1 MGSGTYSSSN
11 WSDYTSSKAT
21 KHGAVSYAALS
32 HSQIFE
38 QRHIS
43 PNLDPKGVS
52 VRESRDSS
60 DNPNS
65 TPLIIGLDVTGSM
78 HAVLEKMA
86 KAGLDKL
93 MNETYTRKPITDPHV
108 MMLGIGDAEAGD
120 QAPLQATQFEAD
132 IRIAQQLEQVWL
144 EQGGGGNNYESY
156 ILAWYFAAY
165 HTAIDSYEKRGQKG
179 YLFTIGDEEPTPYL
193 RPADIKRVLG
203 YTPPADRNL
212 TATGLLAAA
221 SEKWEVF
228 HLIVGQGSY
237 AGAHPDLVKT
247 KWANLLGQRAL
258 WLPAHERLAEV
269 TVSTLQLANGAS
281 YDDVQASWDAA
292 TAAAVASTLN
302 RGINFGGVP
311 AA

>member
-1 MGSGTYSSSN
+1 MGGGTFTSAN
-11 WSDYTSSKAT
+11 WSSYTDSKA
-21 KHGAVSYAALS
+21 KKMGAVSYASLD
-32 HSQIFE
+32 HGQIFE

-78 HAVLEKMA
+78 HAVLTKMA
-86 KAGLDKL
+86 KEGLEKL
-93 MNETYTRKPITDPHV
+93 MVEMYGRKPITDPHV

-132 IRIAQQLEQVWL
+132 IRIGQQLEQVWL
-144 EQGGGGNNYESY
+144 EQGGGGNHYESY

-165 HTAIDSYEKRGQKG
+165 HTAIDSFEKRGKKG
-179 YLFTIGDEEPTPYL
+179 YLITVGDEEPTPYL

-203 YTPPADRNL
+203 YTPPSGRDL
-212 TATGLLAAA
+212 TAAGLLAAA

-228 HLIVGQGSY
+228 HMIVAEGSY
-237 AGAHPDLVKT
+237 ARQHPDLVKT

-258 WLPAHERLAEV
+258 WLPKHDRLAEV
-269 TVSTLQLANGAS
+269 AVSTLQLANGLS
-281 YDDVQASWDAA
+281 YDEIAASWDKT
-292 TAAAVASTLN
+292 TAAAVAATLN
-302 RGINFGGVP
+302 RGINFSGVP
-311 AA
+311 TA